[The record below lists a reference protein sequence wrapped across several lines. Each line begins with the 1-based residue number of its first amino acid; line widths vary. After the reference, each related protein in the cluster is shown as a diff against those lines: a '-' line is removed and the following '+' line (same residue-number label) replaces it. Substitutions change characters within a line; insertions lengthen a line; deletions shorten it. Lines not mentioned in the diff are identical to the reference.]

1 MERSSSPTP
10 STRNLIRSYTTS
22 SDESAAERIA
32 AARAARERRRLER
45 DRDGQLDDE
54 TAQEQATAVEP
65 PRFEVHEADS
75 QDGRSS
81 FGGAGEGGGHG
92 GDEDDS
98 ATSSSLVPKLRVQPT
113 SDRSYTPSVP
123 STPSRSHPS
132 SSPNSSSTVPLP
144 PHDTS
149 SPAPV
154 QAPASPTSPATPRR
168 QSFEVADIPPF
179 RPKSASPVASPSS
192 PSLATT
198 PPSSTAA
205 RPASPAHVALA
216 GGLMER
222 LKARRAAN
230 LAAAAQALPPAPA
243 PPAASEA
250 GSSAAYTP
258 VSQVLPLPHEAVTPP
273 TSPSQEPV
281 ALESPD
287 PASERQTPTWPSSSD
302 RHASSMR
309 PDVEQ
314 VVDEAPYKAR
324 RTVSS
329 KVYGRDGEEVDF
341 DFTQLSDVLEQTE
354 RSTLSNWRDSV
365 PRHRRHGS
373 ISSAGRPASSV
384 FSAPAPLYGT
394 LPKRFSLASSVSS
407 VGRQQADG
415 SFARP
420 SRSRPTAPG
429 PTSWSALPEAASSSS
444 EHSPRAPGAPD
455 KRLDATS
462 HILGRSGSSASIF
475 PASSISSGAS
485 SAFSTSSRSFVNS
498 RRPSPPARNPSPTR
512 RVSPEVARR
521 AAQFAQVDAPPPSPT
536 KSASSRSSS
545 PSKRHAPVRQPLPVT
560 PSAAELVTTF
570 PTVPT
575 STAVSRPSIPAVE
588 EYEDPLVGIVRRRD
602 ERRQAIEAFRA
613 QLVQDPPPRSDGSTP
628 RAPAHSRSASSSSS
642 AHDALSSQAAEA
654 RYAQGGPERRRS
666 PSPDSLILCE
676 GYLFTPPQ
684 EHAGHPPHL
693 VSHLDWVRRYCVLT
707 SAGLDFR
714 PTDQE
719 PGTRPSRAF
728 SIAECA
734 TVDDESAAE
743 LAVGGLRPFVVVL
756 KDGRRQDFA
765 STSRGERVKWVS
777 ALQNAIISTTRER
790 LRSADPGRPGVSPF
804 SLNSGP
810 SGAEPAHT
818 LTPPGSRFSATRG
831 SVRNGVEASEGSSS
845 PPPWSP
851 RGLGLYSFADD
862 KRRPLV
868 HREHSTRSAS
878 TASSSRSDLPE
889 KPTAD
894 RGRYD
899 RDLFGMYS
907 ARPSVSTPPV
917 PAARPSSQHS
927 MRSDSLVPPL
937 PPLKHHLVGAANLGH
952 RRAQSDFS
960 SYSTPADQPPF
971 RPLPTRPTSSA
982 AAATSLASP
991 SPKKRFEPPSTSSS
1005 TSYVSPD
1012 EVYALEREL
1021 RDLGSKVETTAFPK
1035 VKRDER
1041 FKRVQERLKM
1051 LQRRLTT
1058 TSTVP
1063 SSTRST
1069 DKAREL
1075 DLAEKVD
1082 YLLHVVNSTLL
1093 AKPTAAVAHGEV
1105 VVMSR
1110 VEARIRDLLD
1120 NLDKPT
1126 PTSRSSSSSS
1136 NPSTIRPHAEPDS
1149 VTVTTR
1155 AGIHSPSEHREW
1167 QRDLERFKHAAT
1179 IPYAPSASSV
1189 ASPNTVLRE
1198 RERASRKLQNLSPL
1212 SPNTLEPF
1220 GSAGS
1225 FFGGHGGG
1233 ATAARSRD
1241 PFAGSGVVESTE
1253 SGAARQ
1259 APQQSHRHLVPA
1271 QPSVRSRGEWASAA
1285 SAQSVVSW
1293 AESDVGKV
1301 EQALFRIIDGFER
1314 QNGSLAEN
1322 QHHQERI
1329 GQVVG
1334 ELAKWVAEDRSLRDA
1349 QFHELI
1355 GAVHG
1360 VVEHVADLPQ
1370 RMLASLGAA
1379 EAAHGAQLAQP
1390 TVDGANDGSNDPIEL
1405 EGPSAAG
1412 AVADPALGPDGSPK
1426 KRTLGLNP
1434 LSSFA
1439 QLERKMADGDAS
1451 GTAGRLKGPRM
1462 PGIRLWGAPEPVADR
1477 VNRWGGGAVAAK
1489 ASADELA
1496 VEAALVDNADAA
1508 QAPHG
1513 PVVDALQNDEKLGQ
1527 ALQAIAA
1534 GSGDEVDAGAVS
1546 LAVFEILQTLR
1557 DLSTKQA
1564 QQEAREQA
1572 ERDKHGGLTL
1582 KEMAEL
1588 EAKRAESF
1596 RLEQETVMN
1605 SQRTAKINEMVA
1617 ALAAKTEKADSLLA
1631 QIAKNVEE
1639 GKTTTMDPALSD
1651 EVKRLLGGVR
1661 SGVDEH
1667 VKDFRGQLTSEVQ
1680 RMFKEVG
1687 KLRDEKKML
1696 QTDIAELMAFAAK
1709 QGGGSSVKPAAP
1721 APPAAAASADLPKPG
1736 LPSSG
1741 FFGPRAMK

>member
-45 DRDGQLDDE
+45 DRDGQMSGEL
-54 TAQEQATAVEP
+54 AQERATPAEVP
-65 PRFEVHEADS
+65 GFTVHEADS
-75 QDGRSS
+75 ENGEESS
-81 FGGAGEGGGHG
+81 FGGAGKGGGH
-92 GDEDDS
+92 DDDDDDG
-98 ATSSSLVPKLRVQPT
+98 TTNSSLVPKLRVQPT

-123 STPSRSHPS
+123 STPSRSEPS
-132 SSPNSSSTVPLP
+132 GSPSSSSTVPLP
-144 PHDTS
+144 PLYPAPPVPAPS
-149 SPAPV
+149 SP
-154 QAPASPTSPATPRR
+154 TTPRR
-168 QSFEVADIPPF
+168 QSFQVAAIPAY

-192 PSLATT
+192 PSLAAT
-198 PPSSTAA
+198 PPPSTTA
-205 RPASPAHVALA
+205 RPTSPAHVALA

-230 LAAAAQALPPAPA
+230 LAAATHQSAHPAPA
-243 PPAASEA
+243 PAAASEA

-258 VSQVLPLPHEAVTPP
+258 LSEVLPLPPPHEAGTPP

-281 ALESPD
+281 ALESPE
-287 PASERQTPTWPSSSD
+287 PASERRPPTWTTLGATHMPSPSSN
-302 RHASSMR
+302 
-309 PDVEQ
+309 VEQ
-314 VVDEAPYKAR
+314 AAAEAPYKAR

-329 KVYGRDGEEVDF
+329 KVFGRDGEEVDF
-341 DFTQLSDVLEQTE
+341 DFTQLSDVPEQTE
-354 RSTLSNWRDSV
+354 RSTLSNWRDSI
-365 PRHRRHGS
+365 PQHRRHGS
-373 ISSAGRPASSV
+373 ISSSGRPASSV

-420 SRSRPTAPG
+420 SLSRPAVPG
-429 PTSWSALPEAASSSS
+429 PSSWSALPVATSSSS
-444 EHSPRAPGAPD
+444 EHSSRALEAPD

-462 HILGRSGSSASIF
+462 HILGRGGSTGSIF
-475 PASSISSGAS
+475 PASSISSRAS
-485 SAFSTSSRSFVNS
+485 SSSSTSSRSFVDS
-498 RRPSPPARNPSPTR
+498 RPPSPPARQPSPTR

-521 AAQFAQVDAPPPSPT
+521 AAQFAQVDGPPPSPT
-536 KSASSRSSS
+536 KSVSSRSSS
-545 PSKRHAPVRQPLPVT
+545 PVKRHVPVREPLPPT
-560 PSAAELVTTF
+560 PFAAELVATF
-570 PTVPT
+570 PSAPT
-575 STAVSRPSIPAVE
+575 SRSLPQLSTAGAE
-588 EYEDPLVGIVRRRD
+588 EHEDPLVGIMRRRE
-602 ERRQAIEAFRA
+602 ERRQAIEAYRA
-613 QLVQDPPPRSDGSTP
+613 QLAQDPPSRSSDSTP
-628 RAPAHSRSASSSSS
+628 RAAAETSS
-642 AHDALSSQAAEA
+642 ATPSSPVPSVCPLEEE
-654 RYAQGGPERRRS
+654 ERRREPGGGGRGRS
-666 PSPDSLILCE
+666 PSSDSSILCE
-676 GYLFTPPQ
+676 GYLFTPR
-684 EHAGHPPHL
+684 EHIERGPD
-693 VSHLDWVRRYCVLT
+693 LDWARRYCVLT
-707 SAGLDFR
+707 SAGFDFR

-719 PGTRPSRAF
+719 PGSRPSRAF
-728 SIAECA
+728 AVAECA
-734 TVDDESAAE
+734 LVDDDSPAE
-743 LAVGGLRPFVVVL
+743 LAAAGLRPFVVVL
-756 KDGRRQDFA
+756 KDGGRQHFA
-765 STSRGERVKWVS
+765 CESRGERVKWIS
-777 ALQNAIISTTRER
+777 ALQNAIISSTRDR
-790 LRSADPGRPGVSPF
+790 LRSADAGHK
-804 SLNSGP
+804 
-810 SGAEPAHT
+810 GAPIISFDNQSSSVKSART

-831 SVRNGVEASEGSSS
+831 TVRSFARSAETSEGRSS

-868 HREHSTRSAS
+868 HREPSSRSTS
-878 TASSSRSDLPE
+878 TASSQRSYLPE
-889 KPTAD
+889 KPIAD

-899 RDLFGMYS
+899 RDLFGLYS
-907 ARPSVSTPPV
+907 TRSSASTPEV
-917 PAARPSSQHS
+917 AAARPSSEHS
-927 MRSDSLVPPL
+927 MRSDRSLPPVPPREDL
-937 PPLKHHLVGAANLGH
+937 LSGPVKLGH
-952 RRAQSDFS
+952 RRVQSELAT
-960 SYSTPADQPPF
+960 YSTPADQPPF
-971 RPLPTRPTSSA
+971 RPTPTRPTSST
-982 AAATSLASP
+982 TSSP
-991 SPKKRFEPPSTSSS
+991 EKRFEPPFTSSS

-1012 EVYALEREL
+1012 EVMALEREL
-1021 RDLGSKVETTAFPK
+1021 RDLGGKVESSVLPK
-1035 VKRDER
+1035 IKRDER
-1041 FKRVQERLKM
+1041 YKRVQERLQT
-1051 LQRRLTT
+1051 LQRRLTIASTLTSST
-1058 TSTVP
+1058 TSI
-1063 SSTRST
+1063 
-1069 DKAREL
+1069 DKAREFE
-1075 DLAEKVD
+1075 LAEKVD
-1082 YLLHVVNSTLL
+1082 YLLHVVKNTLL
-1093 AKPTAAVAHGEV
+1093 DKPQSRVPDPQGEDV
-1105 VVMSR
+1105 LMSR
-1110 VEARIRDLLD
+1110 VEARIRDLLV

-1126 PTSRSSSSSS
+1126 PVSRSSSSASS
-1136 NPSTIRPHAEPDS
+1136 PSTVRARAEPDNH
-1149 VTVTTR
+1149 TVTTR

-1167 QRDLERFKHAAT
+1167 QRDLERFKDDAAV
-1179 IPYAPSASSV
+1179 PYPSTASSV

-1225 FFGGHGGG
+1225 FFGGDGGRM
-1233 ATAARSRD
+1233 AAARPRD

-1259 APQQSHRHLVPA
+1259 APQHSSTHLVPA
-1271 QPSVRSRGEWASAA
+1271 QPSIRSRGEWSRTASAH
-1285 SAQSVVSW
+1285 SVGSW

-1329 GQVVG
+1329 GHVIG

-1349 QFHELI
+1349 QFQELI

-1360 VVEHVADLPQ
+1360 VVDHVAELPQ

-1379 EAAHGAQLAQP
+1379 EVAAGAQIAQP
-1390 TVDGANDGSNDPIEL
+1390 TVDRAHDGSDDAVGPEHAAE
-1405 EGPSAAG
+1405 EGVVEDAA
-1412 AVADPALGPDGSPK
+1412 AQDGSPK
-1426 KRTLGLNP
+1426 KRVLGLNP

-1439 QLERKMADGDAS
+1439 QLDRKMA
-1451 GTAGRLKGPRM
+1451 AGEAAATVGRVKGPRM

-1496 VEAALVDNADAA
+1496 TEAALSADADA
-1508 QAPHG
+1508 PHAPHG
-1513 PVVDALQNDEKLGQ
+1513 PVVDALKSDEKLGH
-1527 ALQAIAA
+1527 ALQAIAD

-1557 DLSTKQA
+1557 DLSNKQA

-1588 EAKRAESF
+1588 EAKRAEIF
-1596 RLEQETVMN
+1596 RLEQETVLN

-1696 QTDIAELMAFAAK
+1696 QTDIAELMAFAVK
-1709 QGGGSSVKPAAP
+1709 QGGGSSVKAAVAAPPAAP
-1721 APPAAAASADLPKPG
+1721 AAAAPSAELPKAG